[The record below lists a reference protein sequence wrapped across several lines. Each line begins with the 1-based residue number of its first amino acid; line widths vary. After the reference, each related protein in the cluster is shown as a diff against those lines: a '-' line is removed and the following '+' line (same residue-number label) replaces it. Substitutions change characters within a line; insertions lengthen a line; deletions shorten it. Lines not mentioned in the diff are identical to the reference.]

1 LNNYQTTFRN
11 IFYFIIAFQVS
22 LFLFG
27 YLRPSIIYDYLDNWP
42 ISILPIGLLF
52 INRSYF
58 KNELLNNYLFGI
70 LIIIFSV
77 FPIVIMTG
85 ANVLTTNTFDA
96 EFQNFQLNEEVDYEI
111 TIDIEGSVN
120 LDFFE
125 GNGYKVNILN
135 QPGKTGF
142 PEALQANLGNPQP
155 IRLREVPTDR
165 LLQVSGWKLDL
176 GNKTNWTI
184 DILSFDSNY
193 YLDSPNLSKAKMIG
207 TGEIFLG
214 PSLSSVDVVI
224 NGIFKV
230 TVDPELPIV
239 VIGKADVPA
248 NWINATIGYLN
259 QTNGGSYNLKVVVED
274 GSTVVFEEGE

>member
-1 LNNYQTTFRN
+1 MNNYQTTFRN

-58 KNELLNNYLFGI
+58 KNELLNDYLFGI

-77 FPIVIMTG
+77 FPIVLMTG

-193 YLDSPNLSKAKMIG
+193 YLDSPNLSKAKLIG

-214 PSLSSVDVVI
+214 PRLSSVDVVI

-259 QTNGGSYNLKVVVED
+259 QTNGSYNLKVVVED

>member
-1 LNNYQTTFRN
+1 MNNYQTTFRN
-11 IFYFIIAFQVS
+11 IFYFIIAIQVS

-42 ISILPIGLLF
+42 ISILPIILLL
-52 INRSYF
+52 INRNYF

-70 LIIIFSV
+70 LIIVFST
-77 FPIVIMTG
+77 FPIVLMTG
-85 ANVLTTNTFDA
+85 ANVLTTNSFDA
-96 EFQNFQLNEEVDYEI
+96 GFQNIELSEDVDYLMA
-111 TIDIEGSVN
+111 IDIEGSVN
-120 LDFFE
+120 LEFFE
-125 GNGYKVNILN
+125 GSGYKVDILN
-135 QPGKTGF
+135 KPGKTGF
-142 PEALQANLGNPQP
+142 PEAIQANLGNPQP
-155 IRLREVPTDR
+155 VQLREVSTDR

-193 YLDSPNLSKAKMIG
+193 FLDSPNLTNAKLIG

-214 PSLSSVDVVI
+214 PNLSSGDIVI
-224 NGIFKV
+224 KGVFNV
-230 TVDPELPIV
+230 TVHRQLPIV

-259 QTNGGSYNLKVVVED
+259 QTNGSYNLKVIVED
-274 GSTVVFEEGE
+274 GSTITFDEGE

>member
-1 LNNYQTTFRN
+1 MNNYQTTFRN
-11 IFYFIIAFQVS
+11 IFYFIIAIQVS

-42 ISILPIGLLF
+42 ISILPIILLL
-52 INRSYF
+52 INRNYF

-70 LIIIFSV
+70 LIIVFST
-77 FPIVIMTG
+77 FPIVLMTG
-85 ANVLTTNTFDA
+85 ANVLTTNSFDA
-96 EFQNFQLNEEVDYEI
+96 GFQNIELREDVDYLMA
-111 TIDIEGSVN
+111 IDIEGSVN
-120 LDFFE
+120 LEFFE
-125 GNGYKVNILN
+125 GSGYKVDILN
-135 QPGKTGF
+135 KPGKTGF
-142 PEALQANLGNPQP
+142 PEAIQANLGNPQP
-155 IRLREVPTDR
+155 VRLREVPTDR

-193 YLDSPNLSKAKMIG
+193 FLDSPNLTNAKLIG

-214 PSLSSVDVVI
+214 PNLSSGDIVI
-224 NGIFKV
+224 NGVFNV
-230 TVDPELPIV
+230 TVHRQLPIV

-259 QTNGGSYNLKVVVED
+259 QTNGSYNLKVIVED
-274 GSTVVFEEGE
+274 GSTITFDEGE

>member
-1 LNNYQTTFRN
+1 MNNYQTTFRN
-11 IFYFIIAFQVS
+11 IFYFIIAIQVS

-42 ISILPIGLLF
+42 ISILPIILLL
-52 INRSYF
+52 INRNYF

-70 LIIIFSV
+70 LIIVFST
-77 FPIVIMTG
+77 FPIVLMTG
-85 ANVLTTNTFDA
+85 ANILTTNSFDA
-96 EFQNFQLNEEVDYEI
+96 GFQNIELSEDVDYLMAI
-111 TIDIEGSVN
+111 NIEGSVN

-125 GNGYKVNILN
+125 GSGYKVDILN

-142 PEALQANLGNPQP
+142 PEAIQANLGNPQP
-155 IRLREVPTDR
+155 VRLREVSTDR
-165 LLQVSGWKLDL
+165 LLRVSGWKLDL

-193 YLDSPNLSKAKMIG
+193 FLDSPNLTNAKLIG

-214 PSLSSVDVVI
+214 PNLSSGDIVI
-224 NGIFKV
+224 NGVFNV
-230 TVDPELPIV
+230 TVHRQLPIV

-259 QTNGGSYNLKVVVED
+259 QTNGSYNLKVIVED
-274 GSTVVFEEGE
+274 GSTITFDEGE

>member
-1 LNNYQTTFRN
+1 MNNYQTTFRN
-11 IFYFIIAFQVS
+11 IFYFIIAIQVS

-42 ISILPIGLLF
+42 ISILPIALLI
-52 INRSYF
+52 INRNYF

-70 LIIIFSV
+70 LIIIFTT
-77 FPIVIMTG
+77 FPIVLLTG
-85 ANVLTTNTFDA
+85 ANVLTTNSFDA
-96 EFQNFQLNEEVDYEI
+96 EFKNFQLSAEVDYVM
-111 TIDIEGSVN
+111 TIDTEGSII

-125 GNGYKVNILN
+125 GSGYKVDILN
-135 QPGKTGF
+135 RPGKTGF

-155 IRLREVPTDR
+155 IRLREVSTDR

-176 GNKTNWTI
+176 GNKTNWEL

-193 YLDSPNLSKAKMIG
+193 FLDSPNLGESKFIG

-214 PSLSSVDVVI
+214 PSLSSGDIVI
-224 NGIFKV
+224 NGIFNI
-230 TVDPELPIV
+230 TVDRKLPIV
-239 VIGKADVPA
+239 VIGNADVPA

-259 QTNGGSYNLKVVVED
+259 QTSGSYNLKVIVED

>member
-11 IFYFIIAFQVS
+11 IFYFIIAIQVS

-42 ISILPIGLLF
+42 ISILPIILLL
-52 INRSYF
+52 INRNYF

-70 LIIIFSV
+70 LIIVFST
-77 FPIVIMTG
+77 FPIVLMTG
-85 ANVLTTNTFDA
+85 ANVLTTNSFDA
-96 EFQNFQLNEEVDYEI
+96 EFQNIELSEDVDYLMA
-111 TIDIEGSVN
+111 IDIEGSVN
-120 LDFFE
+120 LEFFE
-125 GNGYKVNILN
+125 GSGYKVDILN
-135 QPGKTGF
+135 KPGKTGF
-142 PEALQANLGNPQP
+142 PEAIQANLGNPQP
-155 IRLREVPTDR
+155 VQLREVSTDR

-193 YLDSPNLSKAKMIG
+193 FLDSPNLTNAKLIG

-214 PSLSSVDVVI
+214 PNLSSGDIVI
-224 NGIFKV
+224 NGVFNV
-230 TVDPELPIV
+230 TVHRQLPIV

-259 QTNGGSYNLKVVVED
+259 QTNGSYNLKVIVED
-274 GSTVVFEEGE
+274 GSTITFDEGE

>member
-1 LNNYQTTFRN
+1 MNNYQTTFRN
-11 IFYFIIAFQVS
+11 IFYFVIAIQVS

-42 ISILPIGLLF
+42 LSIFPIIILF
-52 INRSYF
+52 INRNYY
-58 KNELLNNYLFGI
+58 KNELLNNYLFGF
-70 LIIIFSV
+70 LIIIFST

-85 ANVLTTNTFDA
+85 ANVLTTNSFDA
-96 EFQNFQLNEEVDYEI
+96 GFQNIELSEDIDYVM
-111 TIDIEGSVN
+111 TIDMEGSVN
-120 LDFFE
+120 LGFFE
-125 GNGYKVNILN
+125 GSGYKVDILN

-155 IRLREVPTDR
+155 IRLREVSTDR

-176 GNKTNWTI
+176 GNKTNWAL

-193 YLDSPNLSKAKMIG
+193 YLDSPNLSKARLIG

-214 PSLSSVDVVI
+214 PSLSSGDIVI
-224 NGIFKV
+224 NGIFNI
-230 TVDPELPIV
+230 TVDRKLPIV
-239 VIGKADVPA
+239 VIGNADIPA

-259 QTNGGSYNLKVVVED
+259 QTNGSYNLKVIVED

>member
-11 IFYFIIAFQVS
+11 IFYFIIAIQVS

-42 ISILPIGLLF
+42 ISILPIALLL
-52 INRSYF
+52 INRNYF

-70 LIIIFSV
+70 LIIIFTT
-77 FPIVIMTG
+77 FPIVLLTG
-85 ANVLTTNTFDA
+85 SNVLTTNSFDA
-96 EFQNFQLNEEVDYEI
+96 EFKNFQLSEEVDYVM
-111 TIDIEGSVN
+111 TIDIEGSIS
-120 LDFFE
+120 LGFFE
-125 GNGYKVNILN
+125 GSGYKVDILN
-135 QPGKTGF
+135 RPGKTGF

-155 IRLREVPTDR
+155 IRLREVSTDR

-176 GNKTNWTI
+176 GNKTNWEL

-193 YLDSPNLSKAKMIG
+193 YLDSPNLGESKFIG

-214 PSLSSVDVVI
+214 PSLSSGDIVI
-224 NGIFKV
+224 NGIFNI
-230 TVDPELPIV
+230 TVDRKLPIV
-239 VIGKADVPA
+239 VIGNADVPA

-259 QTNGGSYNLKVVVED
+259 QTSGSYNLKVIVED

>member
-1 LNNYQTTFRN
+1 MNNYQTTFRN

-193 YLDSPNLSKAKMIG
+193 YLDSPNLSKAKLIG

-259 QTNGGSYNLKVVVED
+259 QTNGSYNLKVVVED

>member
-1 LNNYQTTFRN
+1 MNNYQTTFRN
-11 IFYFIIAFQVS
+11 IFYFVIAIQVS

-42 ISILPIGLLF
+42 LSIFPIIILF
-52 INRSYF
+52 INRNYY
-58 KNELLNNYLFGI
+58 KNELLNNYLYGF
-70 LIIIFSV
+70 LIIIFST

-85 ANVLTTNTFDA
+85 ANVLTTNSFDA
-96 EFQNFQLNEEVDYEI
+96 GFQNIELSEDIDYVM
-111 TIDIEGSVN
+111 TIDMEGSVN
-120 LDFFE
+120 LGFFE
-125 GNGYKVNILN
+125 GSGYKVDILN

-155 IRLREVPTDR
+155 IRLREVSTAR

-176 GNKTNWTI
+176 GNKTNWAL

-193 YLDSPNLSKAKMIG
+193 YLDSPNLSKARLIG

-214 PSLSSVDVVI
+214 PSLSSGDIVI
-224 NGIFKV
+224 NGIFNI
-230 TVDPELPIV
+230 TVDRKLPIV
-239 VIGKADVPA
+239 VIGNADIPA

-259 QTNGGSYNLKVVVED
+259 QTNGSYNLKVIVED

>member
-1 LNNYQTTFRN
+1 MNNYQTTFRN
-11 IFYFIIAFQVS
+11 IFYFIIAIQVS

-42 ISILPIGLLF
+42 ISILPIALLI
-52 INRSYF
+52 INRNYF

-70 LIIIFSV
+70 LIIIFTT
-77 FPIVIMTG
+77 FPIVLLTG
-85 ANVLTTNTFDA
+85 SNVLTTNSFDA
-96 EFQNFQLNEEVDYEI
+96 EFKNFQLSEEVDYVM
-111 TIDIEGSVN
+111 TIDIEGSIS
-120 LDFFE
+120 LGFFE
-125 GNGYKVNILN
+125 GSGYKVDILN
-135 QPGKTGF
+135 RPGKTGF

-155 IRLREVPTDR
+155 IRLREVSTDR

-176 GNKTNWTI
+176 GNKTNWEL

-193 YLDSPNLSKAKMIG
+193 YLDSPNLGQSKFIG

-214 PSLSSVDVVI
+214 PSLSSGDIVI
-224 NGIFKV
+224 NGIFNIS
-230 TVDPELPIV
+230 VDRKLPIV
-239 VIGKADVPA
+239 VIGNADVPA

-259 QTNGGSYNLKVVVED
+259 QTNGSYNLKVIVED

>member
-1 LNNYQTTFRN
+1 MNNYQTTFRN
-11 IFYFIIAFQVS
+11 IFYFIIAIQVS

-42 ISILPIGLLF
+42 ISILPIALLI
-52 INRSYF
+52 INRNYF

-70 LIIIFSV
+70 LIIIFTT
-77 FPIVIMTG
+77 FPIVLLTG
-85 ANVLTTNTFDA
+85 SNVLTTNSFDA
-96 EFQNFQLNEEVDYEI
+96 EFKNFQLTEEVDYVM
-111 TIDIEGSVN
+111 TIDIEGSIS
-120 LDFFE
+120 LGFFE
-125 GNGYKVNILN
+125 GSGYKVDILN
-135 QPGKTGF
+135 RPGKTGF

-155 IRLREVPTDR
+155 IRLREVSTDR

-176 GNKTNWTI
+176 GNKTNWEL

-193 YLDSPNLSKAKMIG
+193 YLDSPNLGESKFIG

-214 PSLSSVDVVI
+214 PSLSSGDIVI
-224 NGIFKV
+224 NGIFNI
-230 TVDPELPIV
+230 TVDRKLPIV
-239 VIGKADVPA
+239 VIGNADVPA

-259 QTNGGSYNLKVVVED
+259 QTNGSYNLKVIVED

>member
-1 LNNYQTTFRN
+1 MNNYQTTFRN

-58 KNELLNNYLFGI
+58 KNELLNDYLFGI

-77 FPIVIMTG
+77 FPIVLMTG

-193 YLDSPNLSKAKMIG
+193 YLDSPNLSKAKLIG

-259 QTNGGSYNLKVVVED
+259 QTNGSYNLKVVVED

>member
-1 LNNYQTTFRN
+1 MNNYQTTFRN
-11 IFYFIIAFQVS
+11 IFYFIIAIQVS

-42 ISILPIGLLF
+42 ISILPIILLL
-52 INRSYF
+52 INRNYF

-70 LIIIFSV
+70 LIIVFST
-77 FPIVIMTG
+77 FPIVLMTG
-85 ANVLTTNTFDA
+85 ANVLTTNSFDA
-96 EFQNFQLNEEVDYEI
+96 GFQNIELSEDVDYLMA
-111 TIDIEGSVN
+111 IDIEGSVN
-120 LDFFE
+120 LEFFE
-125 GNGYKVNILN
+125 GSGYKVDILN
-135 QPGKTGF
+135 KPGKTGF
-142 PEALQANLGNPQP
+142 PEAIQANLGNPQP
-155 IRLREVPTDR
+155 VQLREVSTDR

-193 YLDSPNLSKAKMIG
+193 FLDSPNLTNAKLIG

-214 PSLSSVDVVI
+214 PNLSSGDIVI
-224 NGIFKV
+224 NGVFNV
-230 TVDPELPIV
+230 TVHRQLPIV

-259 QTNGGSYNLKVVVED
+259 QTNGSYNLKVIVED
-274 GSTVVFEEGE
+274 GSTITFDEGE

>member
-1 LNNYQTTFRN
+1 MNNYQTTFRN
-11 IFYFIIAFQVS
+11 IFYFIIAIQVS

-42 ISILPIGLLF
+42 ISILPIILLL
-52 INRSYF
+52 INRNYF

-70 LIIIFSV
+70 LIIVFST
-77 FPIVIMTG
+77 FPIVLMTG
-85 ANVLTTNTFDA
+85 ANVLTTNSFDA
-96 EFQNFQLNEEVDYEI
+96 GFQNLELSEDVDYVMA
-111 TIDIEGSVN
+111 IDIEGSVN
-120 LDFFE
+120 LEFFE
-125 GNGYKVNILN
+125 GSGYKVDILN

-142 PEALQANLGNPQP
+142 PEAIQANLGNPQP
-155 IRLREVPTDR
+155 VRLREVSTDR

-193 YLDSPNLSKAKMIG
+193 FLDSPNLTNAKLIG

-214 PSLSSVDVVI
+214 PKLSSGDIVI
-224 NGIFKV
+224 NGIFNV
-230 TVDPELPIV
+230 TVHRQLPIV

-259 QTNGGSYNLKVVVED
+259 QTNGSYNLKVIVED
-274 GSTVVFEEGE
+274 GSTITFNEGE

>member
-1 LNNYQTTFRN
+1 MNNYQTTFRN

-77 FPIVIMTG
+77 FPIVLMTG

-111 TIDIEGSVN
+111 IIDIEGSVN

-193 YLDSPNLSKAKMIG
+193 YLDSPNLSKAKLIG

-259 QTNGGSYNLKVVVED
+259 QTNGSYNLKVVVED

>member
-1 LNNYQTTFRN
+1 
-11 IFYFIIAFQVS
+11 
-22 LFLFG
+22 
-27 YLRPSIIYDYLDNWP
+27 
-42 ISILPIGLLF
+42 
-52 INRSYF
+52 
-58 KNELLNNYLFGI
+58 
-70 LIIIFSV
+70 
-77 FPIVIMTG
+77 MTG

-259 QTNGGSYNLKVVVED
+259 QTNGSYNLKVVVED

>member
-1 LNNYQTTFRN
+1 MNNYQTTFRN
-11 IFYFIIAFQVS
+11 IFYFIIAIQVS

-42 ISILPIGLLF
+42 ISILPIALLI
-52 INRSYF
+52 INRNYF

-70 LIIIFSV
+70 LIIIFTT
-77 FPIVIMTG
+77 FPIVLLTG
-85 ANVLTTNTFDA
+85 SNVLTTNSFDA
-96 EFQNFQLNEEVDYEI
+96 EFKNFQLSEEVDYVM
-111 TIDIEGSVN
+111 TIDIEGSIS

-125 GNGYKVNILN
+125 GSGYKVDILN
-135 QPGKTGF
+135 RPGKTGF

-155 IRLREVPTDR
+155 IRLREVSTDR

-176 GNKTNWTI
+176 GNKTNWEL

-193 YLDSPNLSKAKMIG
+193 YLDSPNLGESKFIG

-214 PSLSSVDVVI
+214 PSLSSGDIVI
-224 NGIFKV
+224 NGIFNI
-230 TVDPELPIV
+230 TVDRKLPIV
-239 VIGKADVPA
+239 VIGNADVPA

-259 QTNGGSYNLKVVVED
+259 QTSGSYNLKVIVED

>member
-1 LNNYQTTFRN
+1 MNNYQTTFRN
-11 IFYFIIAFQVS
+11 IFYFIIAIQVS

-42 ISILPIGLLF
+42 ISILPIALLI
-52 INRSYF
+52 INRNYF

-70 LIIIFSV
+70 LIIIFTT
-77 FPIVIMTG
+77 FPIVLMTG
-85 ANVLTTNTFDA
+85 ANVLTTNSFDA
-96 EFQNFQLNEEVDYEI
+96 EFKNFQLSAEVDYVM
-111 TIDIEGSVN
+111 TIDTEGSII

-125 GNGYKVNILN
+125 GSGYKVDILN
-135 QPGKTGF
+135 RPGKTGF

-155 IRLREVPTDR
+155 IRLREVSTDR

-176 GNKTNWTI
+176 GNKTNWEL

-193 YLDSPNLSKAKMIG
+193 YLDSPNLGESKFIG

-214 PSLSSVDVVI
+214 PSLSSGDIVI
-224 NGIFKV
+224 NGIFNI
-230 TVDPELPIV
+230 TVDRKLPIV
-239 VIGKADVPA
+239 VIGNADVPA

-259 QTNGGSYNLKVVVED
+259 QTSGSYNLKVIVED

>member
-11 IFYFIIAFQVS
+11 IFYFIIAIQVS

-42 ISILPIGLLF
+42 ISILPIALLI
-52 INRSYF
+52 INRNYF

-70 LIIIFSV
+70 LIIIFTT
-77 FPIVIMTG
+77 FPIVLLTG
-85 ANVLTTNTFDA
+85 SNVLTTNSFDA
-96 EFQNFQLNEEVDYEI
+96 EFKNFQLSEEVDYVM
-111 TIDIEGSVN
+111 TIDIEGSIS
-120 LDFFE
+120 LGFFE
-125 GNGYKVNILN
+125 GSGYKVDILN
-135 QPGKTGF
+135 RPGKTGF

-155 IRLREVPTDR
+155 IRLREVSTDR

-176 GNKTNWTI
+176 GNKTNWEL

-193 YLDSPNLSKAKMIG
+193 YLDSPNLGESKFIG

-214 PSLSSVDVVI
+214 PSLSSGDIVI
-224 NGIFKV
+224 NGIFNI
-230 TVDPELPIV
+230 TVDRKLPIV
-239 VIGKADVPA
+239 VIGNADVPA

-259 QTNGGSYNLKVVVED
+259 QTSGSYNLKVIVED